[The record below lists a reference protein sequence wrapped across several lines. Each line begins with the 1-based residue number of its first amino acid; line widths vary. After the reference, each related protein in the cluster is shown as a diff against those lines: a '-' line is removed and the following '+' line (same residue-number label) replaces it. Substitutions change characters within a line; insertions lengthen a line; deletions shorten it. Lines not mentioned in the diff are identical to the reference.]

1 MTIKRHF
8 VKKAIS
14 VGLSATLALSAVGFS
29 ALATSDE
36 DVFPSPTA
44 ATSVVSSVLT
54 TTSQRAASEI
64 PLVFGVNVVGG
75 TLFNGPIDMAG
86 TSVNEVVDPYLYNY
100 NYVVYSDYDDDAVDE
115 SNDEGGYYNNG
126 NVPVT
131 SQVNGDGLYSSGGA
145 NQVYLGSL
153 TYVNAFFG
161 YNSSFNSD
169 SSDFVAVDVQTG
181 STTSRLYSWAEM
193 GAGLSGYLSSSKTLR
208 YGDAYTIGLNVEQ
221 FSAGIPY
228 YIAYLLDSGTLT
240 KKTAAF
246 VTGYDS
252 GTYTCKDPSGMGDVR
267 SDMFAEA
274 GNFDFVSAGTYSA
287 TDLEDAG
294 VSLVIL
300 SATGY
305 SYIGGGNGTDSLS
318 SDKSTIVSELNTT
331 YTAANKTAPIVMSG
345 TNYNITIGNNGYNYS
360 PITCMFLP
368 YVQAYAYMDQLQSAN
383 SAINPLAM
391 VEYMIDEFFH
401 VNDSNVADVADYYI
415 GSKWDASVSGDKV
428 PENYS
433 TTYSKTAIESA
444 VKTGISYALGLSD
457 SSTHTLVAAYRN
469 NDTAYT
475 ILTNEN
481 YYATS
486 TPSDTTYYISVEIN
500 GTDKYIPI
508 DTVAADYPTLATYYG
523 YTDSSG
529 KTHDGIHN
537 YGWDLQKTL
546 QYYADHMNAHVWNP
560 VTSQSGTYGYKLSA
574 LTIS

>member
-14 VGLSATLALSAVGFS
+14 IGLSATLALSAVGFS

-64 PLVFGVNVVGG
+64 PLVFGVNVVQG

-86 TSVNEVVDPYLYNY
+86 TDVNEVVDPYLYNY
-100 NYVVYSDYDDDAVDE
+100 NFVAS
-115 SNDEGGYYNNG
+115 GGIASPYYNDGSVVSDLGTQYNA
-126 NVPVT
+126 
-131 SQVNGDGLYSSGGA
+131 DGLYSSGGA
-145 NQVYLGSL
+145 NQVYSGGVG
-153 TYVNAFFG
+153 YVDTFFG
-161 YNSSFNSD
+161 FNSNVFAD
-169 SSDFVAVDVQTG
+169 LQDDEADGVIVDVQTG

-228 YIAYLLDSGTLT
+228 YIAYLIDSGTLT

-318 SDKSTIVSELNTT
+318 SYKSTIVSELNTT
-331 YTAANKTAPIVMSG
+331 YTAASKTVPIVMSG

-401 VNDSNVADVADYYI
+401 VNDSNVAAVADYYI

-428 PENYS
+428 PTNYS

-444 VKTGISYALGLSD
+444 IQTGIRYALGLSD

-469 NDTAYT
+469 NDTAYS
-475 ILTNEN
+475 ILTNED
-481 YYATS
+481 YYVES
-486 TPSDTTYYISVEIN
+486 KPSDTTYYISVEID
-500 GTDKYIPI
+500 GTDEYILI
-508 DTVAADYPTLATYYG
+508 DTVAAAYPTLATYYG
-523 YTDSSG
+523 YTDSSNT
-529 KTHDGIHN
+529 THDGTYN
-537 YGWDLQKTL
+537 YGWDLQETL
-546 QYYADHMNAHVWNP
+546 QYYADHMNAHVWDP
-560 VTSQSGTYGYKLSA
+560 VTSQSGTYGYNLSA